1 MPEPNASDKT
11 VELPP
16 SAVERPGRSAPANAG
31 LAGPTET
38 VEVFLDDP
46 KIGTVLDNY
55 RITGVL
61 GEGGMGKVYEAEN
74 VLLKRKAAVKL
85 LPADRAKNPRAVER
99 FLREAQAA
107 AKLSHPNVV
116 GVYDIGKTG
125 GQIYIALELIPGSSI
140 DRILEKEGPL
150 PWREATRV
158 MVDCCKALAAA
169 HAVGLIHRDIK
180 PANIMCAKDGTVKLT
195 DFGLAKDTES
205 TGAALTAATKI
216 VGTPHYLSPE
226 QARCKPCTV
235 RSDIYSLGA
244 TYFALL
250 TARPPYE
257 SPNHSMDVI
266 VAHTREPVP
275 DPRSV
280 RPELPETCFGIIR
293 TAMAKDPDKRYQTA
307 DEMRAALEEALAEPA
322 RPESRPD
329 RKWSGWMAA
338 ADASS
343 QTLTTGSG
351 AVSAGRPVRN
361 PGPPVAVLAGGG
373 AVVGI
378 AAIVGLALAFGGGST
393 PPTPKDPVVTDR
405 DKGKDKTNIPTPP
418 VQPPPLP
425 QPPTKDP
432 PTTDP
437 PTKPDPVPG
446 AVVRAAEAGRHV
458 GETVTVEMRVEAAG
472 SPKAGVFLNS
482 SREWKTDP
490 SNFTVVVFSRSLSK
504 FGTEDGKEVAARY
517 LGKTIRVTGKVGLG
531 PNDKGPQIIVEDPSA
546 IRILP

>member
-1 MPEPNASDKT
+1 
-11 VELPP
+11 
-16 SAVERPGRSAPANAG
+16 
-31 LAGPTET
+31 
-38 VEVFLDDP
+38 
-46 KIGTVLDNY
+46 
-55 RITGVL
+55 
-61 GEGGMGKVYEAEN
+61 
-74 VLLKRKAAVKL
+74 
-85 LPADRAKNPRAVER
+85 
-99 FLREAQAA
+99 
-107 AKLSHPNVV
+107 
-116 GVYDIGKTG
+116 
-125 GQIYIALELIPGSSI
+125 
-140 DRILEKEGPL
+140 
-150 PWREATRV
+150 
-158 MVDCCKALAAA
+158 
-169 HAVGLIHRDIK
+169 
-180 PANIMCAKDGTVKLT
+180 
-195 DFGLAKDTES
+195 
-205 TGAALTAATKI
+205 
-216 VGTPHYLSPE
+216 
-226 QARCKPCTV
+226 
-235 RSDIYSLGA
+235 
-244 TYFALL
+244 
-250 TARPPYE
+250 
-257 SPNHSMDVI
+257 
-266 VAHTREPVP
+266 
-275 DPRSV
+275 
-280 RPELPETCFGIIR
+280 
-293 TAMAKDPDKRYQTA
+293 
-307 DEMRAALEEALAEPA
+307 
-322 RPESRPD
+322 
-329 RKWSGWMAA
+329 MAA

-425 QPPTKDP
+425 QPPTTDP